1 MLQVNEL
8 LRSELANLLIHEW
21 DRDDCLVTITHVKCS
36 PNLLNATIF
45 ISVLPENMT
54 GTALKMLKRL
64 NSTFSSALKKKLN
77 LRRIPRFYW
86 RLNFQEREAAK
97 IEKVISQL
105 PKD

>member
-8 LRSELANLLIHEW
+8 LRSELANLLVYEW

-36 PNLLNATIF
+36 PNLLSATVF
-45 ISVLPENMT
+45 ISVLPENKT
-54 GTALKMLKRL
+54 GTALKALKKL
-64 NSTFSSALKKKLN
+64 NSTFSSALKKKLTM
-77 LRRIPRFYW
+77 RRIPRFNW

-97 IEKVISQL
+97 IENIINQL